1 MAITRKSFT
10 ETRNGDDQLVSN
22 LMQAVNDGFEI
33 LGKGPQGIDFH
44 ISKNTK
50 PFFLLRIPNHPAKA
64 VFVSTA
70 VAKEINNLEEAL
82 EKYPVRSFTYPELVN
97 EIPTGETRDCLM
109 LCKEV
114 DPANAK
120 YVSMGE
126 RIIAIKAEQAAQKAE
141 AVKTAQDAEVAAAT
155 ALALQTANATAKV

>member
-10 ETRNGDDQLVSN
+10 EIKNGDDQLVVN
-22 LMQAVNDGFEI
+22 LMAAINEGFEI
-33 LGKGPQGIDFH
+33 LGKGKFGIEFH

-97 EIPTGETRDCLM
+97 DVPTGETRDCLM

-141 AVKTAQDAEVAAAT
+141 ATKLAQDAQVATAA
-155 ALALQTANATAKV
+155 ALALQTANAGA